1 MNYQDL
7 LHCPIVSSTIVP
19 LIEKASRSPVSVLL
33 LGEQGTG
40 KELVAKI
47 IHHTGEH
54 KLLPFYKIDC
64 KFLAEKTF
72 REELS
77 RILREVREKRKPGTL
92 YLREVGFLGE
102 GSQLKL
108 LELVGDGILFDEGE
122 EETGKHFRMI
132 SSSSENL
139 EMKVAQGKFSEE
151 LLERLN
157 TLSLKVP
164 SLRDRGEEIA
174 TIARYL
180 LAQQAR
186 KLNLG
191 KMSITSKALKMLEMY
206 WWPGNLREFERVLV
220 QSAIFS
226 VGETLT
232 DRDLFVEIESEKSA
246 FASFLKKLE
255 GNPPAPRKMKESSQE
270 PGDPPLPLFLI
281 ELVHRIKNPLVSIK
295 TFTQLLREKF
305 SDGEFREY
313 FYRIVTEDIEKID
326 SVLDGLLSYIKIN
339 TPVRK
344 TNTVHTIVEEALK
357 KYEKSFEQ
365 RRIKVFKKYE
375 TDLPETV
382 VHDEQLRYIMNSILQ
397 YAQPSIAPEGTIGI
411 LTQCVDL
418 QKDKP
423 EDPRGQGNEGGCI
436 EILILFTGYK
446 KSVEQLEAALGGSRV
461 EQAETIEL
469 ELRLVKEIIQK
480 NHGTM
485 RFEVDEKKPRTVIS
499 VRLPVERRE
508 VVYYPPTMM

>member
-7 LHCPIVSSTIVP
+7 LYSPIISSKIVP
-19 LIEKASRSPVSVLL
+19 LIEKASRSPVPILL

-40 KELVAKI
+40 KELIAKI
-47 IHHTGEH
+47 IHHTGGH
-54 KLLPFYKIDC
+54 RYLPFFKIDC
-64 KFLAEKTF
+64 KFLSENTF
-72 REELS
+72 REELT
-77 RILREVREKRKPGTL
+77 RILREIREKGVPGTL
-92 YLREVGFLGE
+92 FLREVGFLQE

-108 LELVGDGILFDEGE
+108 LELVEDGILSNGGREAGQSL
-122 EETGKHFRMI
+122 RVI
-132 SSSSENL
+132 SSSSEDL
-139 EMKVAQGKFSEE
+139 ERKVAQGKFSED

-164 SLRDRGEEIA
+164 SLRDRGEEIS

-186 KLNLG
+186 KMNLR
-191 KMSITSKALKMLEMY
+191 KMSITSKALKMLEIY
-206 WWPGNLREFERVLV
+206 WWPGNLREFERVIV

-226 VGETLT
+226 AGETLT
-232 DRDLFVEIESEKSA
+232 DRDLFVELESEKNA
-246 FASFLKKLE
+246 FAGFLKKLE
-255 GNPPAPRKMKESSQE
+255 IPPPSRKTRSPSQE
-270 PGDPPLPLFLI
+270 ALGPPQPLFLI

-344 TNTVHTIVEEALK
+344 TNTIHTILEETLK
-357 KYEKSFEQ
+357 KYEKTFEQ
-365 RRIKVFKKYE
+365 KRIKVFKKYE
-375 TDLPETV
+375 TNLPETV

-397 YAQPSIAPEGTIGI
+397 YAQPSIAPEGTLGI

-418 QKDKP
+418 EARSS
-423 EDPRGQGNEGGCI
+423 EDRRWERKEGGWV

-446 KSVEQLEAALGGSRV
+446 KSVEQLEAALGV
-461 EQAETIEL
+461 TPDQQAETIEL
-469 ELRLVKEIIQK
+469 E
-480 NHGTM
+480 
-485 RFEVDEKKPRTVIS
+485 
-499 VRLPVERRE
+499 
-508 VVYYPPTMM
+508 